1 MYLYDVF
8 VCLVFI
14 YAIHADH
21 HILALTV
28 LEQRQEV
35 QLWKQPDG
43 YSLVLLRD
51 MKSQNCVSG
60 TSCEVG
66 VRRLIVVVDCNQS
79 AQSCR
84 QSFHFKFP

>member
-1 MYLYDVF
+1 MM
-8 VCLVFI
+8 CLSVVFI

-21 HILALTV
+21 YVLALAV

-43 YSLVLLRD
+43 YSVVLLRD
-51 MKSQNCVSG
+51 MKSQNCVYG

-66 VRRLIVVVDCNQS
+66 VSRLNVVVDCNQS
-79 AQSCR
+79 AHTLSFGCR